1 MRRGSTTNTDPPP
14 TPSPNPSPNPDP
26 NPEPGTRRGSTLC
39 SICRR
44 SRAPSTAACVSSTVR
59 SPHGASL
66 ERATPTPNP
75 NPQPQPPPP
84 NPQPQP
90 PPPNPQPQPL
100 TPTLTRRAQHAARL
114 GRARTGRCPR
124 GGRCPPPHRP
134 HGVRPLHRVHLEC
147 LSRRRRPVDPRAG
160 GPRLGLRGRSSL
172 LKRGEEPLP

>member
-1 MRRGSTTNTDPPP
+1 MAPRHSRARGMRRGSTTNTDPPP

-44 SRAPSTAACVSSTVR
+44 SRAPSTAACVWSTVR

-66 ERATPTPNP
+66 ERATPTPN
-75 NPQPQPPPP
+75 
-84 NPQPQP
+84 
-90 PPPNPQPQPL
+90 PNPQPQPL

-134 HGVRPLHRVHLEC
+134 HGVRPLLRVHLEC